1 MTTDPR
7 RRTVLIID
15 DDEDF
20 RELVATV
27 LPATIETLQAAR
39 LRDADALLQ
48 TQDVDTI
55 VVDGLLPDGS
65 GPQWIE
71 NRRKAGDTRPIVF
84 ISAFYKDS
92 AIIEQMRGMGVS
104 TVDKRYASPETILNA
119 IFKAQ
124 RSDPGSG

>member
-1 MTTDPR
+1 M
-7 RRTVLIID
+7 VID
-15 DDEDF
+15 DDEEF

-27 LPATIETLQAAR
+27 LPASVETLEAGR

-48 TQDVDTI
+48 AHDVDTI

-84 ISAFYKDS
+84 ISALYKDS
-92 AIIEQMRGMGVS
+92 TIVGQMRGLGVS
-104 TVDKRYASPETILNA
+104 TINKRYASPEIILNA
-119 IFKAQ
+119 IFNA
-124 RSDPGSG
+124 RPSDPPG